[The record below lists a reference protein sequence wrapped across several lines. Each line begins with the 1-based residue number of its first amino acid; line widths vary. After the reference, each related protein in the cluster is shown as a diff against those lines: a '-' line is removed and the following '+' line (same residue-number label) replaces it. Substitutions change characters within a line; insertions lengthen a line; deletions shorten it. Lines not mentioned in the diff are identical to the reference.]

1 MKKFVVVMCMLA
13 VTFFICSNAESAGA
27 GIGQGSSELGVF
39 GSLSHQTMNIKEEGD
54 TDKIT
59 TNVLMGVVNYGYFLT
74 DKVQLG
80 GTVLYMGTN
89 SKDGGEDSLHIW
101 GLDLVG
107 KYHFYSKGQSVVPY
121 MGIQAGILN
130 IGFKGDE
137 YDDSSTSFS
146 YGAMGGL
153 KYFITENTSFNTEL
167 NYRRYKMDFEDS
179 KATINN
185 LSLLIGFSVYFG
197 K

>member
-1 MKKFVVVMCMLA
+1 MKKFLVVMCLLT

-27 GIGQGSSELGVF
+27 GIGQGSSEFGVF
-39 GSLSHQTMNIKEEGD
+39 GSLSRQTMNLEDEGD

-59 TNVLMGVVNYGYFLT
+59 TNVLMGVANYGYFLT

-80 GTVLYMGTN
+80 GTLLYMGAN
-89 SKDGGEDSLHIW
+89 SKDGGEDSFRML

-121 MGIQAGILN
+121 LGIQAGILN
-130 IGFKGDE
+130 MSFEGDG
-137 YDDSSTSFS
+137 YDDSSSSFS

-185 LSLLIGFSVYFG
+185 LSLLIGFSIYFG